1 LQDLLDDREVLPASG
16 LERPEGDKWEITVEH
31 VSFCY
36 PGSTR
41 EVLRDIS
48 FSTKPGECVAIV
60 GRNGAGK
67 STLIELLLRFYDPR
81 AGRIVVG
88 GVDLRQWDLEAWR
101 RAMGVMTQ
109 DVFLFHSTIADNIA
123 YGRLGATREEI
134 ERATQESGADRVIRR
149 LPHGFETVVG
159 DRGMKLSGG
168 ERQLIALAR
177 LFLRNP
183 LVLLLDE
190 PTSHLDGEALEAVG
204 SALER
209 LMAGR
214 TAFLVAHRPETV
226 RLAPRIL
233 LLDGGCLVADGTHE
247 TLLDTNPLYRTL
259 LVEMTKTP

>member
-1 LQDLLDDREVLPASG
+1 
-16 LERPEGDKWEITVEH
+16 
-31 VSFCY
+31 
-36 PGSTR
+36 
-41 EVLRDIS
+41 LRDIS
-48 FSTKPGECVAIV
+48 FSTKPGECIAIV

-233 LLDGGCLVADGTHE
+233 LLDGGCLIADGTHE